1 MKKLAAGLLIG
12 LTLLSGT
19 ARAAGPVLVDGT
31 PVDASARVYNN
42 TTYVSLRTISEALY
56 PDGTVS
62 WEDGQAVVRTAL
74 GTLTARPGDCY
85 IAADGRYYPAT
96 DGVRLESGYTLVPV
110 RALAAALGAIVE
122 WEADSGTVHV
132 VSAGTASSGESYADQ
147 LYWLSR
153 IISAE
158 SQGEPMDGKIA
169 VGNVVLN
176 RVAHSDFPDTVYD
189 VIFDNRW
196 GGQFEPV
203 RNGTIYHTPTE
214 ESIQAAR
221 LCLEGAS
228 TAGGS
233 LYFLAPSLAS
243 NLWTTDNRTLVTV
256 IGSHWFY
263 Q

>member
-19 ARAAGPVLVDGT
+19 ARAAGPILVDGT
-31 PVDASARVYNN
+31 LVDASAKVYHN

-56 PDGTVS
+56 PEGTVS
-62 WEDGQAVVRTAL
+62 WENGQAVARTAS
-74 GTLTARPGDCY
+74 GVLTARPGDCY
-85 IAADGRYYPAT
+85 IAANGRYYPVT
-96 DGVRLESGYTLVPV
+96 GSVRLESGCTLVPV
-110 RALAAALGAIVE
+110 RTLAAALGAVVE
-122 WEADSGTVHV
+122 WEPDSGTVHV
-132 VSAGTASSGESYADQ
+132 TSTGTAGSGESYADQ

-158 SQGEPMDGKIA
+158 SQGESLEGKIA

-189 VIFDNRW
+189 VIFDSRW

-203 RNGTIYHTPTE
+203 RNGTIYDTPTE
-214 ESIQAAR
+214 ESIQAAQ

-243 NLWTTDNRTLVTV
+243 NLWTADNRTLVTV